1 MITDHALLTE
11 PPESFLRASKGSAT
25 PIIKLART
33 PFVGDLRAFKTVY
46 LAYFET
52 VVILEKNI
60 FI

>member
-11 PPESFLRASKGSAT
+11 PPESFLRASKGSA
-25 PIIKLART
+25 PNIKLART
-33 PFVGDLRAFKTVY
+33 PFVGDLRAFKTEY